1 MVYLHVHVCFLQC
14 TRAVSYEGQT
24 TSTPCKDV
32 HVCALCLC
40 ISVSPL
46 ETPCCCHHG
55 HEVLSQSQPLFSSL
69 SSFLCVWVCFPAS
82 PGAQFK
88 KQIWLHSPHW
98 FYIFM
103 TCAHWLPAAVG
114 AASQNA
120 ALQLLVMGRLYSAAL
135 LNTPPK
141 QWDTKASV
149 QRKYVRFWYTLLVP
163 LCPHPASAVVLGCT
177 LKALKCLKL
186 NAQLHVKGGNQET
199 HTKIQ

>member
-1 MVYLHVHVCFLQC
+1 MKRLFRMVYLHVHVCFLQC

-46 ETPCCCHHG
+46 ETPCCCHHS

-141 QWDTKASV
+141 QSDTKASV
-149 QRKYVRFWYTLLVP
+149 QRKYVRFW
-163 LCPHPASAVVLGCT
+163 
-177 LKALKCLKL
+177 
-186 NAQLHVKGGNQET
+186 
-199 HTKIQ
+199 